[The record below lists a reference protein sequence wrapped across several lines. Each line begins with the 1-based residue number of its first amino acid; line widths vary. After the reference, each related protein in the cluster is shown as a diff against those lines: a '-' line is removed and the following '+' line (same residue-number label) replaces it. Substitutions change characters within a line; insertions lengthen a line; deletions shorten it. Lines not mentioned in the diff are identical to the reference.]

1 MTYDFD
7 FSCMPDYAIIQTR
20 GRASADEFSNL
31 LNDLTQSTQW
41 ITGSK
46 QLVDHRSLDLSQFQA
61 EDIRRIRNIV
71 RLYGDRLGI
80 GRCAFVVQGSM
91 GLLAAE
97 SYCLIAEDAHA
108 QSRVFTSRQ
117 AAQNWL
123 IDNYQ

>member
-7 FSCMPDYAIIQTR
+7 FSCMPDYAIIQTH
-20 GRASADEFSNL
+20 GLATVDEFSNL
-31 LNDLTQSTQW
+31 LNDLTESTQW
-41 ITGSK
+41 TAGTK
-46 QLVDHRSLDLSQFQA
+46 QLVDHRNLDLSQLQA

-71 RLYGDRLGI
+71 MLYSDRLCI

-97 SYCLIAEDAHA
+97 SYCFIAEDAHA

-117 AAQNWL
+117 DAQNWL